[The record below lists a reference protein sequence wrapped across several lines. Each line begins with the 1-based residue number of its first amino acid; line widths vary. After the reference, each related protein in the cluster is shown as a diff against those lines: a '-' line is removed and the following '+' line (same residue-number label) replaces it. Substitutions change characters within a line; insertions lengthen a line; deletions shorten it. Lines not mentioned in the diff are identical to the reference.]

1 MKTVWRVFSYLKRY
15 PWMAAGTLT
24 CAILSTL
31 MVIVFPATAKWIIDD
46 VVRANRPDKLLP
58 LILLAAVAFLV
69 QHGFKALRLVL
80 NNTFEQRVIFDLRSD
95 LYSHIQLLPLRWFDN
110 RATGDLMTRVIEDV
124 NSVERVLIDGI
135 EQGVVAILQVVI
147 VISVM
152 FYLNVKLAL
161 LALVPFPLLIAGAL
175 TYTLTAHRR
184 YRSQRRASSNM
195 NALLH
200 DNLAGVRQIKSFVRE
215 REEHARFNRVSD
227 QLRHATLV
235 VMRVWAIYSPSMSM
249 FEAIGALLV
258 LGFGGHAV
266 LTGAMQIGD
275 LVAFLMLTA
284 FLYDPVSRLHQLNQL
299 VQAGRAA
306 GERVFE
312 ILDEQVEAGAV
323 AGIGDPGTAITDRG
337 YKARILGDIR
347 YENVSFSY
355 VEGLPA
361 LRCVSFHAP
370 PGATVAL
377 VGATGAGKS
386 TLVNLLV
393 RFYEFTSG
401 EIHIDG
407 KPVREYELRTL
418 REAIGVV
425 TQESFLFNGS
435 IRENLLMGKPDATD
449 AELWRAVD
457 AANARQFI
465 ERLPDGLESVVGE
478 RGVKLSVGEKQRLSI
493 ARSLLKDPPILILD
507 EATASVDT
515 ATERLIQEALERLMA
530 NRTSIVIAHRLS
542 TIVYAWKICAAV
554 PAKFARGLATA
565 RDRVAGGNHYLG
577 KSRARAAITGL
588 RRIPLSGRRWCR
600 CGRSRNRDGLAGLQ
614 FTTVFDV
621 VGFLQFI
628 DAYFVHFGYGRQ
640 CLSARHD
647 VRVAHSGGMRR
658 RHGWSGRI
666 RRRGRA
672 LSNHDPWPD
681 VGNFL
686 LQL

>member
-1 MKTVWRVFSYLKRY
+1 MKTVWRVFAYLKRY

-31 MVIVFPATAKWIIDD
+31 MVIVFPAATKWIIND
-46 VVRANRPDKLLP
+46 VVRAHRPDKLMP
-58 LILLAAVAFLV
+58 LIALAAIAFLF
-69 QHGFKALRLVL
+69 QHGFNALRIVL
-80 NNTFEQRVIFDLRSD
+80 NNTFEQKVIFDLRSD

-135 EQGVVAILQVVI
+135 EQGVVAILQVLI
-147 VISVM
+147 VVGMM
-152 FYLNVKLAL
+152 FYLNAKLAL

-184 YRSQRRASSNM
+184 YRLQRRASSDM

-215 REEHARFNRVSD
+215 DEEHARFNRVSD
-227 QLRHATLV
+227 QLRRATLV

-258 LGFGGHAV
+258 LGFGSHAV
-266 LTGAMQIGD
+266 LTGSMQIGD
-275 LVAFLMLTA
+275 LVAFLILIA
-284 FLYDPVSRLHQLNQL
+284 FLYDPLSRLHQLNQL

-312 ILDEQVEAGAV
+312 ILDEPMEPGAV
-323 AGIGDPGTAITDRG
+323 AAVAEGSAAITDRG
-337 YKARILGDIR
+337 YSVPIAGDIR
-347 YENVSFSY
+347 YQDVSFSY
-355 VEGLPA
+355 VEGLTA
-361 LRCVSFHAP
+361 LRNVSFHAP
-370 PGATVAL
+370 PGATSAL

-401 EIHIDG
+401 QIYVDG
-407 KPVREYELRTL
+407 KPIREYDLRAL
-418 REAIGVV
+418 REVIGVV

-435 IRENLLMGKPDATD
+435 IRENLLMGKPQASD
-449 AELWRAVD
+449 AELWRAVI
-457 AANARQFI
+457 AANAQQFI
-465 ERLPDGLESVVGE
+465 QCLPEGLESVVGE

-493 ARSLLKDPPILILD
+493 ARALLKDPPILILD

-542 TIVYAWKICAAV
+542 TIV
-554 PAKFARGLATA
+554 
-565 RDRVAGGNHYLG
+565 
-577 KSRARAAITGL
+577 RADQIL
-588 RRIPLSGRRWCR
+588 VL
-600 CGRSRNRDGLAGLQ
+600 D
-614 FTTVFDV
+614 
-621 VGFLQFI
+621 
-628 DAYFVHFGYGRQ
+628 H
-640 CLSARHD
+640 
-647 VRVAHSGGMRR
+647 
-658 RHGWSGRI
+658 GRI
-666 RRRGRA
+666 IERGPHDELLA
-672 LSNHDPWPD
+672 L
-681 VGNFL
+681 GGKYA
-686 LQL
+686 QLC

>member
-15 PWMAAGTLT
+15 PWIAAGTLT

-31 MVIVFPATAKWIIDD
+31 MVIVFPAATKWIIDD
-46 VVRANRPDKLLP
+46 VVRAQRPDKLLP
-58 LILLAAVAFLV
+58 LIMLAAGAFLV
-69 QHGFKALRLVL
+69 QHGFNALRLVL

-161 LALVPFPLLIAGAL
+161 LALVPFPLLVAGAL

-312 ILDEQVEAGAV
+312 ILDEPTEPGAV
-323 AGIGDPGTAITDRG
+323 MEIADPGCI
-337 YKARILGDIR
+337 RILGDIR

-361 LRCVSFHAP
+361 LRHVSFHAP
-370 PGATVAL
+370 PGATIAL

-393 RFYEFTSG
+393 RFYEFTG
-401 EIHIDG
+401 GQIYIDG
-407 KPVREYELRTL
+407 KPIREYGLRTL

-493 ARSLLKDPPILILD
+493 ARALLKDPPILILD

-542 TIVYAWKICAAV
+542 TIVHA
-554 PAKFARGLATA
+554 
-565 RDRVAGGNHYLG
+565 DRILVLDH
-577 KSRARAAITGL
+577 
-588 RRIPLSGRRWCR
+588 
-600 CGRSRNRDGLAGLQ
+600 
-614 FTTVFDV
+614 
-621 VGFLQFI
+621 
-628 DAYFVHFGYGRQ
+628 
-640 CLSARHD
+640 
-647 VRVAHSGGMRR
+647 
-658 RHGWSGRI
+658 GRI
-666 RRRGRA
+666 MERGTHDELLA
-672 LSNHDPWPD
+672 LDGKYARLCQQS
-681 VGNFL
+681 FL
-686 LQL
+686 EASPSWQTEPSAGIVTSETLEREEQLPV

>member
-1 MKTVWRVFSYLKRY
+1 MNTVWRVFAYLKRH

-31 MVIVFPATAKWIIDD
+31 MVIVFPAATKWIIND

-58 LILLAAVAFLV
+58 LILLAAGAFLL
-69 QHGFKALRLVL
+69 QHGFNALRIVL
-80 NNTFEQRVIFDLRSD
+80 NNTFEQKVIFDLRSD

-135 EQGVVAILQVVI
+135 EQGVVAVLQVFI
-147 VISVM
+147 VLSVM
-152 FYLNVKLAL
+152 FYLSAKLAL

-175 TYTLTAHRR
+175 AYTLTAHRR
-184 YRSQRRASSNM
+184 YRLQRRASSAM

-200 DNLAGVRQIKSFVRE
+200 DNLSGVRQIKSFARE
-215 REEHARFNRVSD
+215 KDEHARFNRVSD
-227 QLRHATLV
+227 QLRRATLV

-249 FEAIGALLV
+249 FEALGALLV
-258 LGFGGHAV
+258 LGFGSHAV

-284 FLYDPVSRLHQLNQL
+284 FLYDPISRLHQLNQL

-312 ILDEQVEAGAV
+312 ILDEPMEPGFTARV
-323 AGIGDPGTAITDRG
+323 ADPGR
-337 YKARILGDIR
+337 ARIAGDIR
-347 YENVSFSY
+347 YQDVNFSY
-355 VEGLPA
+355 AEGLSA
-361 LRCVSFHAP
+361 LRRVSFHAP
-370 PGATVAL
+370 PGATIAL

-401 EIHIDG
+401 QIYIDG
-407 KPVREYELRTL
+407 KPIREYGLRVL
-418 REAIGVV
+418 REAVGVV

-493 ARSLLKDPPILILD
+493 ARALLKDPPILILD

-515 ATERLIQEALERLMA
+515 ATERLIQEALEHLMA

-542 TIVYAWKICAAV
+542 TIV
-554 PAKFARGLATA
+554 
-565 RDRVAGGNHYLG
+565 
-577 KSRARAAITGL
+577 RADQIL
-588 RRIPLSGRRWCR
+588 VL
-600 CGRSRNRDGLAGLQ
+600 D
-614 FTTVFDV
+614 
-621 VGFLQFI
+621 
-628 DAYFVHFGYGRQ
+628 H
-640 CLSARHD
+640 
-647 VRVAHSGGMRR
+647 
-658 RHGWSGRI
+658 GRI
-666 RRRGRA
+666 IERGTHDQLLA
-672 LSNHDPWPD
+672 LGGKYAQLCQQS
-681 VGNFL
+681 L
-686 LQL
+686 LESPPQREVEMAAELLTSQVPEPEERLSL

>member
-1 MKTVWRVFSYLKRY
+1 M
-15 PWMAAGTLT
+15 LT

-31 MVIVFPATAKWIIDD
+31 TVIVFPATTKWIIDD

-58 LILLAAVAFLV
+58 LIMLAAGAFLV
-69 QHGFKALRLVL
+69 QHGFNALRIVL

-135 EQGVVAILQVVI
+135 EQGVVAVLQVVI

-161 LALVPFPLLIAGAL
+161 LALVPFPFLVAGAL

-184 YRSQRRASSNM
+184 YRLQRRASSNM

-249 FEAIGALLV
+249 FEAMGALFV
-258 LGFGGHAV
+258 IGFGSHAV
-266 LTGAMQIGD
+266 LTGTMQIGD

-312 ILDEQVEAGAV
+312 ILDEPVETGAL
-323 AGIGDPGTAITDRG
+323 GEITDHED
-337 YKARILGDIR
+337 KARILGDIR
-347 YENVSFSY
+347 YEDVSFSY

-361 LRCVSFHAP
+361 LRHVSFHAR
-370 PGATVAL
+370 PGTTVAL

-401 EIHIDG
+401 QIYIDG
-407 KPVREYELRTL
+407 KPIREYGLRTL
-418 REAIGVV
+418 RETIGVV

-449 AELWRAVD
+449 TELWRAVD

-493 ARSLLKDPPILILD
+493 ARALLKDPPILILD

-515 ATERLIQEALERLMA
+515 ATERLIQEALDRLMA

-542 TIVYAWKICAAV
+542 TIVHADQILV
-554 PAKFARGLATA
+554 L
-565 RDRVAGGNHYLG
+565 DH
-577 KSRARAAITGL
+577 
-588 RRIPLSGRRWCR
+588 
-600 CGRSRNRDGLAGLQ
+600 
-614 FTTVFDV
+614 
-621 VGFLQFI
+621 
-628 DAYFVHFGYGRQ
+628 
-640 CLSARHD
+640 
-647 VRVAHSGGMRR
+647 
-658 RHGWSGRI
+658 GRI
-666 RRRGRA
+666 IERGTHDELLA
-672 LSNHDPWPD
+672 LGGKYARLCRQSLLEASPVRETEPAAEI
-681 VGNFL
+681 VGSESL
-686 LQL
+686 EKEEQLAV